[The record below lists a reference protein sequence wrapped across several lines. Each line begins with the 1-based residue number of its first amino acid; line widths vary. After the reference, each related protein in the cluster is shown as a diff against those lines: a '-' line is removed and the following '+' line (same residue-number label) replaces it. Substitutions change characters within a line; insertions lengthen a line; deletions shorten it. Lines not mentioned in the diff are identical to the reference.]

1 MKDIANKNMLLRGVT
16 MAVLKSKDGTELLV
30 DCNCGCNDGVRLR
43 IDNDD
48 FDFYC
53 FMSYINGS
61 FYRDQNDTMWY
72 VFLKKIKKIL
82 AIIRN
87 KDFYYAEI
95 IMNKNEFKEF
105 KEYIN
110 SIE

>member
-1 MKDIANKNMLLRGVT
+1 
-16 MAVLKSKDGTELLV
+16 MAVLKSKDGKELLV

-43 IDNDD
+43 IDNED

-53 FMSYINGS
+53 FMSYTNGN
-61 FYRDQNDTMWY
+61 FYRDQGDTLFH
-72 VFLKKIKKIL
+72 VICKKLKKIW
-82 AIIRN
+82 AIIKN
-87 KDFYYAEI
+87 KDYYYAEVV
-95 IMNKNEFKEF
+95 MDKNEFDEF

>member
-1 MKDIANKNMLLRGVT
+1 

-30 DCNCGCNDGVRLR
+30 DCNCGCDDGVRIR
-43 IDNDD
+43 IYNEEG

-53 FMSYINGS
+53 FMSYTNGN
-61 FYRDQNDTMWY
+61 FYKEQDEKIFRIICKK
-72 VFLKKIKKIL
+72 LKKIW

-87 KDFYYAEI
+87 KDFYYAEVM
-95 IMNKNEFKEF
+95 MNKDEFNEF

>member
-1 MKDIANKNMLLRGVT
+1 
-16 MAVLKSKDGTELLV
+16 MAVLRSKDGTELLV
-30 DCNCGCNDGVRLR
+30 DCNCGCNDGVRLK
-43 IDNDD
+43 IDNED

-53 FMSYINGS
+53 FMSYTNGN
-61 FYRDQNDTMWY
+61 FYRDQGDTLFY
-72 VFLKKIKKIL
+72 VLRKKLKKIW

-87 KDFYYAEI
+87 KDFYYAEVC
-95 IMNKNEFKEF
+95 MNKNEFNEF

>member
-1 MKDIANKNMLLRGVT
+1 MALLR
-16 MAVLKSKDGTELLV
+16 SKDGKELLV
-30 DCNCGCNDGVRLR
+30 DCNCGCDDGVRLR
-43 IDNDD
+43 IDKED

-53 FMSYINGS
+53 CMSYTNS
-61 FYRDQNDTMWY
+61 NFYRDQNETLLRILGKK
-72 VFLKKIKKIL
+72 LKKIW

-87 KDFYYAEI
+87 KDFYYADI
-95 IMNKNEFKEF
+95 IMTKKDFNEF

>member
-1 MKDIANKNMLLRGVT
+1 

-30 DCNCGCNDGVRLR
+30 DCNCGCNNGVRLR
-43 IDNDD
+43 VDKED

-53 FMSYINGS
+53 FMSYTNGN
-61 FYRDQNDTMWY
+61 FYRDQNETLLRTISKK
-72 VFLKKIKKIL
+72 LKKIW

-87 KDFYYAEI
+87 KDFYYAEVM
-95 IMNKNEFKEF
+95 MNKDEFNEF

-110 SIE
+110 AIE